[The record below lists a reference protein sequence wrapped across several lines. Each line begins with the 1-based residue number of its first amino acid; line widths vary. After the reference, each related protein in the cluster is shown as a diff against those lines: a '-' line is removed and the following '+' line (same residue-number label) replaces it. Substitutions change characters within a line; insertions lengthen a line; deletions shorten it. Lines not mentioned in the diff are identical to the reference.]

1 MGGYAHSRPLGR
13 YSRVGVYGVPM
24 SDDEPTGVR
33 DRMDVV
39 VTAETAAEAYPSP
52 PENRQRDQ
60 RQPISWDALE
70 ALPEAFT
77 DPIRQAAERSRVW
90 VYMLPDARVGVEVLN
105 APLRK
110 HHKALSVPAENRA

>member
-1 MGGYAHSRPLGR
+1 
-13 YSRVGVYGVPM
+13 M

-39 VTAETAAEAYPSP
+39 VSAETAASAYPSP
-52 PENRQRDQ
+52 PENRPVADQ

-105 APLRK
+105 APLRR
-110 HHKALSVPAENRA
+110 HHKALRLPAENRA